1 MTVQVVNHC
10 VIRVAQG
17 GSRFNKCRITPIIA
31 FSTNLLK
38 SGVDFIPLNQL
49 TSTQVHMK
57 KKVSE
62 MKATYVLHGW
72 WRTS

>member
-1 MTVQVVNHC
+1 MTVQVINHC

-31 FSTNLLK
+31 VSTNILK
-38 SGVDFIPLNQL
+38 SGVDFIPSNQL

-57 KKVSE
+57 KVSE
-62 MKATYVLHGW
+62 MKATFVLHGW